1 MTITSRLKAAAREHG
16 GKIALRCGSETLS
29 YGRLFQTSERL
40 AATLLTRG
48 VGRGDPF
55 AAQGDNSLELLLLYY
70 AAARLGA
77 VFVPINQEL
86 STREVAYIV
95 DHVQA
100 RALLHDEA
108 HAAVAGEAVE
118 PCRRCS
124 FADLSSTP
132 PCETLVDSH
141 PAGGLLDD
149 FLVIYTSGST
159 GVPKAVVFDQANE
172 IGGNRSLAELWDI
185 GPDDV
190 TLVALPLGFLY
201 GLSTAAATGIQAGG
215 EVVVLRR
222 FHPRD
227 ALAALIESRATI
239 YHGVPT
245 MFAMMLD
252 YAEENGL
259 SIDLSPVRLL
269 ISAGAPLSEELR
281 ARFEARF
288 NKRID
293 DYYALTEAR
302 PIFGKP
308 CSDPRPI
315 PKGSL
320 GKLAPGAEARILDS
334 NGREVPAGEHG
345 ELFVRSPGMLVR
357 YHRDPEQT
365 RSALQD
371 GWFKSGDLGR
381 RDGEGNFYL
390 TGRIKDI
397 IIRGGANIAPV
408 EVEEV
413 LNAHPT
419 VAAAAVLGVPHET
432 LGEVPVAYV
441 VRRDG
446 AADDLKPFCSSR
458 LAEFKV
464 PVAFI
469 SLPAL
474 PLGPTGKVDKKA
486 LKQAWLES
494 K

>member
-1 MTITSRLKAAAREHG
+1 MTITSRLKAAAREQR
-16 GKIALRCGSETLS
+16 GKIALRCGPNTLS
-29 YGRLFQTSERL
+29 YEQLFETSERL
-40 AATLLTRG
+40 AATLLARG
-48 VGRGDPF
+48 IGRGEAF
-55 AAQGDNSLELLLLYY
+55 AAQGDNSLDLLLLYY

-86 STREVAYIV
+86 SAREVAYIV
-95 DHVQA
+95 DHVGA
-100 RALLHDEA
+100 RALFHDRA
-108 HAAVAGEAVE
+108 HAAVAAEAME
-118 PCRRCS
+118 ADRRSS
-124 FADLSSTP
+124 FADLFSTLS
-132 PCETLVDSH
+132 EGTLGDSY
-141 PAGGLLDD
+141 PAGGLHDD

-159 GVPKAVVFDQANE
+159 GIPKAVVFDQANE
-172 IGGNRSLAELWDI
+172 IGGNQSLANLWSV
-185 GPDDV
+185 GADDV

-227 ALAALIESRATI
+227 VLDALVRSRATI

-252 YAEENGL
+252 YAEQNGL
-259 SIDLSPVRLL
+259 SIDLSSVRLL

-281 ARFEARF
+281 VRFEARF

-293 DYYALTEAR
+293 DYYALTEVR

-308 CSDPRPI
+308 WNDPRPI

-334 NGREVPAGEHG
+334 NGRELPAGEHG
-345 ELFVRSPGMLVR
+345 ELLVRAPGMLVR
-357 YHRDPEQT
+357 YHHDDELT
-365 RSALQD
+365 RSALKD
-371 GWFKSGDLGR
+371 GWFKTGDLGR
-381 RDGEGNFYL
+381 RDGEGNYYL

-419 VAAAAVLGVPHET
+419 VAAAAVLGVPDEK

-441 VRRDG
+441 VRRGG
-446 AADDLKPFCSSR
+446 AADDLKSFCLTR

-464 PVAFI
+464 PVEFI
-469 SLPAL
+469 PLDTL

-486 LKQAWLES
+486 LRQAWLAGR
-494 K
+494 